1 MVGGYGIIGII
12 CLIAWII
19 GIIQILQSNM
29 DSTKKLIWILI
40 VLFLPLIGTILWFI
54 IGKKT

>member
-1 MVGGYGIIGII
+1 MQYGIVGLI

-19 GIIQILQSNM
+19 GIVQILQSNM

-40 VLFLPLIGTILWFI
+40 VVFLPLIGTILWFV
-54 IGKKT
+54 IGSKT